1 MRSNLIHLGETD
13 YYLATSFIIVFLD
26 LVCSI
31 FTTNTY
37 GIPSVT
43 AQIAKIMLPRFI
55 KSLVQSD
62 PSLILHIGM
71 PKTGSTVLQNFLFYN
86 RERLQQQ
93 KVLYPNK
100 DLHIHQHTGLV
111 KSIGA
116 PLFDWAHFNQHI
128 PQFDPATYLNEII
141 KQCRTQRCRDVI
153 LSSEFFWAAPAMQ
166 ASSAEYHRPSTENF
180 SSIKQFLTACREF
193 FSVFSKVTI
202 VVYLRRQDYWIDS
215 FFNHQVKEGFG
226 IPSTDDLLGEAKN
239 YLLYHKNCEILAEVF
254 GRENLVI
261 RNYENLLH
269 GDITADFLETVGLQA
284 NLLEQAPKTQ
294 HTVNS
299 KISRTSAGIMKK
311 AAALEFDRE
320 ALTLFREVLQEV
332 SFRARS
338 EKRKQ
343 EHTLFDPEFYKTVLE
358 LYHQD
363 NLKLAQEYIDII
375 GSDIEGLQEGA
386 AEENKRIEDGFEGK
400 CEQLLSLLLSRLS
413 DAQ

>member
-1 MRSNLIHLGETD
+1 MFSR
-13 YYLATSFIIVFLD
+13 FL
-26 LVCSI
+26 
-31 FTTNTY
+31 
-37 GIPSVT
+37 
-43 AQIAKIMLPRFI
+43 
-55 KSLVQSD
+55 KSLVSKE

-71 PKTGSTVLQNFLFYN
+71 PKTGSTVLQNFLAHN

-93 KVLYPNK
+93 KMLYPECGVRICN
-100 DLHIHQHTGLV
+100 HTALV

-128 PQFDPATYLNEII
+128 PQFDPATYLNDIL
-141 KQCRTQRCRDVI
+141 KQCRTQRCHDVI
-153 LSSEFFWAAPAMQ
+153 LSSEFFWAAPSMQ
-166 ASSAEYHRPSTENF
+166 AANTEHHRPTAENF
-180 SSIKQFLTACREF
+180 SSIKQFLTECREL
-193 FSVFSKVTI
+193 FSGFSKVTI

-226 IPSTDDLLGEAKN
+226 IPSLDDLLGETKN

-261 RNYENLLH
+261 RNYENLLN
-269 GDITADFLETVGLQA
+269 GDITADFLEAVGLQA
-284 NLLEQAPKTQ
+284 NLFEQAPKTQ

-299 KISRTSAGIMKK
+299 KISRTSAGIMQK

-320 ALTLFREVLQEV
+320 ALALFREVLQEV

-358 LYHQD
+358 LYRQD

-375 GSDIEGLQEGA
+375 GLDAEGLQEEA
-386 AEENKRIEDGFEGK
+386 VEENKRIGDGFEGK
-400 CEQLLSLLLSRLS
+400 CEQLISLLLSRLS
-413 DAQ
+413 DAR